1 MSKKRVLDGF
11 LQKIH
16 IYKMHRERDLPNED
30 GEGVVRDAEENQNK
44 TLSMSSID
52 QLVNSVSFL

>member
-1 MSKKRVLDGF
+1 MSKKRVPDGL

-16 IYKMHRERDLPNED
+16 LYVMHRERDLPNED
-30 GEGVVRDAEENQNK
+30 CEEVVRDAEEKQNQ

-52 QLVNSVSFL
+52 QLVNSINFL